1 VCSAGVCYL
10 CYDIVSISRQIISP
24 FLVRQ
29 ILFSRSICIRLL
41 LQRFL
46 ESQMWVRCDML
57 RAKSWTQMK
66 RRKQLLG
73 LKIAQIGAHRALATD
88 GRHVEMCWM

>member
-1 VCSAGVCYL
+1 
-10 CYDIVSISRQIISP
+10 
-24 FLVRQ
+24 
-29 ILFSRSICIRLL
+29 
-41 LQRFL
+41 
-46 ESQMWVRCDML
+46 MWVRCDML